1 MKVKFEVKAKNNFVP
16 TWIGSL
22 GNPKVV
28 PLTAEYHFDDE
39 DLFDLIC
46 KDVRAKGV
54 KDTVIH
60 YRTLAVVSHM
70 KRTIQMDFFVM
81 LTTGGNVYA
90 VWKDG
95 DLDSKVDSEQ
105 LVLWFDGARNSLSQF
120 GFFSL
125 LGASPVHV
133 AGTSHDTFE
142 MRLYE
147 HPSTRIEPD
156 LEQVGVP
163 NILQTTEP
171 KWYWYENELLYLIR
185 LHKELET
192 NYPNMND
199 SQKAMSTSP
208 EALVKNIWGKVVD
221 FISKL
226 DTNQLSYVANEDVPY
241 GIVGKVGFLVSVG
254 LDLSMLQETAN
265 LILEHRVAFDD
276 LVEDLKKLED

>member
-1 MKVKFEVKAKNNFVP
+1 MKVKFEVKAKNHFVP

-22 GNPKVV
+22 GNPEIV

-46 KDVRAKGV
+46 KDIRAKGV

-70 KRTIQMDFFVM
+70 ARTIQMDFYVM

-90 VWKDG
+90 VWKDD
-95 DLDSKVDSEQ
+95 DLDNKVDSEH
-105 LVLWFDGARNSLSQF
+105 LVLWFDGTRNSLLQF
-120 GFFSL
+120 GFFGL

-133 AGTSHDTFE
+133 PGTPNDTFE

-147 HPSTRIEPD
+147 HPSTGIEPD

-163 NILQTTEP
+163 IVLKTSET
-171 KWYWYENELLYLIR
+171 KWYWYENEMLYLIR
-185 LHKELET
+185 LHAALKAS
-192 NYPNMND
+192 YPNMND

-241 GIVGKVGFLVSVG
+241 GIMGKVGFLVSVG
-254 LDLSMLQETAN
+254 LDLPMLQETAN